1 MKHLLEEYGIEP
13 INIIDLKALMG
24 DASDNIPGVK
34 GIGEKTALKL
44 LQEYKTIDNLYN
56 NIEKVK
62 GRLKDK
68 LLMDEDNARFSYQL
82 AIIEK
87 NVPLDININD
97 VVYKGA
103 DYKKLNAIYE
113 ELEFYSFLKK
123 QQEVI
128 AKPKEVQI
136 VKNIDE
142 IDIKDNC
149 AVYLE
154 ILGNNYHISKILGLA
169 VYNNDNSLF
178 IPLEVLKQNPKFLK
192 DNIKYTYDYKKL
204 NVAFKWNNIDL
215 DNVCFDT
222 MIAAYLLDM
231 NAKED
236 ISYLANTYKYDIPF
250 YENMYGK
257 TKLKEPDINTIA
269 YTALQKAKFIYETYE
284 KFKEKLTENKLDNI
298 FYNIEMPLSKV
309 LAKMEYTGIK
319 VDTVALE
326 EMGKELNVKIDLIT
340 RTIYNQAG
348 CEFNI
353 SSPKQLGDILFN
365 KLGLKANK
373 KLSTSI
379 EVLNKL
385 KDSHPIINSII
396 EYRMLTKLMS
406 TYVDGLKSY
415 ILKDGKVHTIFTQTL
430 TRTGRLSSIEPN
442 LQNIPIR
449 YEEGKLVRK
458 VFVPSNDS
466 VILSGDYSQ
475 IELRILA
482 HMANVESLI
491 EAFKNNIDIHSKTA
505 SDIFKVDLDLVTKEQ
520 RRMAKAVNFGIIY
533 GISQYGLAENTGLSN
548 SEAKKFIEDYLNLY
562 PGIKGYMDRTIKDA
576 YEDNI
581 IKTMFGRMR
590 KIEELDSK
598 NYMIRQQ
605 GERIALNTPIQGTS
619 ADIIKMAMI
628 EVDKMITTK
637 NLKTKMLIQ
646 VHDELVFD
654 VPNDEIDIFT
664 KELTNIMENVV
675 TLRVPLKIEVSY
687 GNNWYQAK

>member
-1 MKHLLEEYGIEP
+1 
-13 INIIDLKALMG
+13 
-24 DASDNIPGVK
+24 
-34 GIGEKTALKL
+34 
-44 LQEYKTIDNLYN
+44 
-56 NIEKVK
+56 
-62 GRLKDK
+62 
-68 LLMDEDNARFSYQL
+68 MDEDNARFSYQL

-154 ILGNNYHISKILGLA
+154 ILGTNYHISKILGLA

-236 ISYLANTYKYDIPF
+236 ISYLANTYNYDIPF

-269 YTALQKAKFIYETYE
+269 YTALQKAKFIYETKEILEQKLKEEELMELYQQIEFPLAFVLGDME
-284 KFKEKLTENKLDNI
+284 KNGVYLNQNTLR
-298 FYNIEMPLSKV
+298 
-309 LAKMEYTGIK
+309 
-319 VDTVALE
+319 
-326 EMGKELNVKIDLIT
+326 EMGEEIKENVSKLEKE
-340 RTIYNQAG
+340 IYQLAG
-348 CEFNI
+348 CEFLI
-353 SSPKQLGDILFN
+353 TSPKELGNILFE
-365 KLGLKANK
+365 KLGLPHGK
-373 KLSTSI
+373 KTARGYSTAAD
-379 EVLNKL
+379 VLEKL
-385 KDSHPIINSII
+385 KDVHPIIPKIL
-396 EYRMLTKLMS
+396 EYRMITKLYT
-406 TYVDGLKSY
+406 TYIEGLLNTVKE
-415 ILKDGKVHTIFTQTL
+415 DGKIHTIYTQNL
-430 TRTGRLSSIEPN
+430 TRTGRLSSVEPN
-442 LQNIPIR
+442 LQNIPARTEYGRLIR
-449 YEEGKLVRK
+449 KA
-458 VFVPSNDS
+458 FVPSQNC
-466 VILSGDYSQ
+466 VIVGGDYSQ

-482 HMANVESLI
+482 HMSNVQALI
-491 EAFKNNIDIHSKTA
+491 DAFNDGLDIHTKTA

-562 PGIKGYMDRTIKDA
+562 PGIKDYMDRTIKDA